1 MATAGLSMSFLS
13 VFGVMLI
20 SGGLSGLPMGLPPAE
35 PDVRMS
41 QVAPEECL
49 FYLSWSGMAEPSA
62 DSPNHT
68 EQLLAEPEVQR
79 FIKEVTD
86 TLTKALKEGAGQ
98 GENAG
103 RVADITPRIVKQ
115 IAVNPT
121 TFFAGKFGAGPA
133 GMTVPV
139 GLVVKVGDDVAQFEN
154 DLLTILEILT
164 DAPVPDAVDGVR
176 TLITPP
182 GIPKIQWTVSEDYF
196 ILGVSEGTVAQIQER
211 MSGDVVPEW
220 LASVH
225 KRLPVDRVASVT
237 FINTKEIMAA
247 AQPFLAP
254 LLLSRGPDAV
264 NPLDALGLSNLE
276 SVVNVTGLGESNTV
290 SRTWFKVNGKPTGM
304 LAMLDAEPLEADDF
318 AEIPADSTIAVS
330 LKLDPVE
337 TLDRLI
343 SLIDLIEP
351 GASQQARLGLQQ
363 IDSEIGFSL
372 ENDLLGSLG
381 DSWSVYHSPSEGGAI
396 FTGWTAVAEARDPDA
411 LRAVT
416 ATIVDRVKQF
426 EDMMR
431 ARGGRVRMVGVREL
445 EVGSN
450 TVHFLNFVGE
460 ESPVAPAW
468 CVTDKHLI
476 VSLFP
481 QGVAAFLNRD
491 AGAKSLASLP
501 HVKKALA
508 ADRPPVSLLHVDSK
522 TVCQSVYPLALIGA
536 NFLFSELQREGV
548 DLNISI
554 MPDGNTIARH
564 LQPALTT
571 VTSGDDGIEVVSTRT
586 LPISMGAAPSVMPV
600 LFMTGV
606 SHSRMNRF
614 GTSNSPGLLDVL
626 SPRRA
631 QRSQATNNLK
641 QLGLAMHNFHDTF
654 QGFPAAAEKDQDG
667 KPLLSWR
674 VRLLPFID
682 QQALFNRFH
691 MDEPWDSP
699 HNKELIKLIP
709 PTLVAPGSK
718 AGEGKT
724 NYVALLHEKAVFHDE
739 AGTRIRDIRDG
750 TSNTIMI
757 VEADDDHAVIWTK
770 PDDLELD
777 EKKPHAGLGKLR
789 KDGFLAAMCDGAVHF
804 IPSTVTPK
812 TLLKLIFRD
821 DGQVIDFNEFRVGA
835 VRPSREASDAAVAEP
850 ELADPELLEKVEAV
864 KE

>member
-41 QVAPEECL
+41 KVAPEECL
-49 FYLSWSGMAEPSA
+49 FYLSWSGMADPSA

-86 TLTKALKEGAGQ
+86 SLTKALKEGAGQ

-103 RVADITPRIVKQ
+103 RVADITPRILKR

-121 TFFAGKFGAGPA
+121 TFFAGKFGAGPT

-182 GIPKIQWTVSEDYF
+182 GVPKIQWTVSGDYF

-211 MSGDVVPEW
+211 MSGDVVPDW

-254 LLLSRGPDAV
+254 LLMSRGPDAA
-264 NPLDALGLSNLE
+264 NPLDALGLTNLE

-290 SRTWFKVNGKPTGM
+290 SRTWFKVNGKPTGL

-372 ENDLLGSLG
+372 ENDLLASLG

-396 FTGWTAVAEARDPDA
+396 FTGWTAVAEAKNPAA

-445 EVGSN
+445 EVGNN

-481 QGVAAFLNRD
+481 QGVAAFLNRG

-501 HVKKALA
+501 HVKEALA
-508 ADRPPVSLLHVDSK
+508 ANRPPVSLLHVDSK

-586 LPISMGAAPSVMPV
+586 LPVSVGAGASVVPV

-606 SHSRMNRF
+606 SHSRVNRF
-614 GTSNSPGLLDVL
+614 GTSNGPGLLDVL

-631 QRSQATNNLK
+631 QRNQATNNLK
-641 QLGLAMHNFHDTF
+641 QIGLAMHNFHDVHARFAT
-654 QGFPAAAEKDQDG
+654 GVKDEDG

-674 VRLLPFID
+674 VQLLPFID
-682 QQALFNRFH
+682 QATLFDQFR

-699 HNKELIKLIP
+699 HNKALIQHLP
-709 PTLVAPGSK
+709 PTYAAPGSK
-718 AGEGKT
+718 PGAGKT
-724 NYVALLHEKAVFHDE
+724 NYVGFRHEKSIFSDREKMAF
-739 AGTRIRDIRDG
+739 RDIRDG
-750 TSNTIMI
+750 TSNTIMV
-757 VEADDDHAVIWTK
+757 VEAADDHAVIWTK
-770 PDDLELD
+770 PDDLEFD

-789 KDGFLAAMCDGAVHF
+789 KGGFLATMCDGAVHF
-804 IPSTVTPK
+804 IPSTITVE
-812 TLLKLIFRD
+812 TLVKLVFRD
-821 DGQVIDFNEFRVGA
+821 DGQAIDFDEFRTGVIRRRDQA
-835 VRPSREASDAAVAEP
+835 FDAAAEP
-850 ELADPELLEKVEAV
+850 ELLEAVEAV
-864 KE
+864 RE

>member
-1 MATAGLSMSFLS
+1 MAAAGLSMSFLS

-20 SGGLSGLPMGLPPAE
+20 SGGMSGLPMGLPPAE
-35 PDVRMS
+35 PDARMS

-86 TLTKALKEGAGQ
+86 SLTEALKQGAGQ

-103 RVADITPRIVKQ
+103 RVADITPRILKQ

-121 TFFAGKFGAGPA
+121 TFFAGKFGAGPT

-139 GLVVKVGDDVAQFEN
+139 GLVVKIGDGVAEFEN

-164 DAPVPDAVDGVR
+164 DTPVPDAVGGVR
-176 TLITPP
+176 TLVTPP
-182 GIPKIQWTVSEDYF
+182 GIPKIQWTVSGDYF

-211 MSGDVVPEW
+211 MAGDSVPEW

-237 FINTKEIMAA
+237 FINTREVMAA

-254 LLLSRGPDAV
+254 LLMSRGPDAV
-264 NPLDALGLSNLE
+264 NPLDALGLTNLE

-290 SRTWFKVNGKPTGM
+290 SRTWFKVNGKPTGL
-304 LAMLDAEPLEADDF
+304 LAMLDAEPLDADDF

-330 LKLDPVE
+330 LKLNPVE
-337 TLDRLI
+337 TLERFI
-343 SLIDLIEP
+343 ALIDLIEP
-351 GASQQARLGLQQ
+351 GASQQARQGLQQ

-372 ENDLLGSLG
+372 EDDLLGSLG
-381 DSWSVYHSPSEGGAI
+381 DSWSAYHSPSEGGAI
-396 FTGWTAVAEARDPDA
+396 FTGWTAVAEAKNPDA

-426 EDMMR
+426 EEMMK
-431 ARGGRVRMVGVREL
+431 AQGRRPRIVGIRTMA
-445 EVGSN
+445 VGDD
-450 TVHFLNFVGE
+450 TVHFLNMIGE
-460 ESPVAPAW
+460 EFPFAPAW

-476 VSLFP
+476 VSVFP
-481 QGVAAFLNRD
+481 QGVAAFLNRKH
-491 AGAKSLASLP
+491 GAETLSSWP
-501 HVKKALA
+501 HIQKALA
-508 ADRPPVSLLHVDSK
+508 AERPPVSILHVDSK

-586 LPISMGAAPSVMPV
+586 LPISIGAGTSVMPV

-606 SHSRMNRF
+606 SRSRMNRF

-631 QRSQATNNLK
+631 QRNRATNNLK
-641 QLGLAMHNFHDTF
+641 RLGIAMHNFHDTHKR
-654 QGFPAAAEKDQDG
+654 FPAASVKDANG

-674 VRLLPFID
+674 VQLLPFLE
-682 QQALFNRFH
+682 QGTLFGQFH
-691 MDEPWDSP
+691 MDESWDSP

-709 PTLVAPGSK
+709 PTYLAPGSK
-718 AGEGKT
+718 AGAGKT
-724 NYVALLHEKAVFHDE
+724 NYVGINHENGIFHDGE
-739 AGTRIRDIRDG
+739 GTPIRDIRDG

-770 PDDLELD
+770 PDDLEFN
-777 EKKPHAGLGKLR
+777 EKKPHVGLGKLR
-789 KDGFLAAMCDGAVHF
+789 KDGFLAAFCDGAVQI
-804 IPSTVTPK
+804 IPAKISAETLVKLVFRADGK
-812 TLLKLIFRD
+812 TINFNDFRA
-821 DGQVIDFNEFRVGA
+821 GVIRQQ
-835 VRPSREASDAAVAEP
+835 RHASDATVAEP
-850 ELADPELLEKVEAV
+850 RALEAV
-864 KE
+864 RE

>member
-35 PDVRMS
+35 PDIRMS

-49 FYLSWSGMAEPSA
+49 FYLSWSGMADPSA

-68 EQLLAEPEVQR
+68 EQLLAEPQVQR

-86 TLTKALKEGAGQ
+86 TLTEALKQGAGQ

-103 RVADITPRIVKQ
+103 RVADITPRILKQ

-121 TFFAGKFGAGPA
+121 TFFAGKFGAGPT

-139 GLVVKVGDDVAQFEN
+139 GLVVKVGDGVAEFEK

-182 GIPKIQWTVSEDYF
+182 GIPKIQWTVSGDYF
-196 ILGVSEGTVAQIQER
+196 ILGVSESTVAQIQER
-211 MSGDVVPEW
+211 MSGDSVPEW
-220 LASVH
+220 LAAVH

-254 LLLSRGPDAV
+254 LLMSRGPDAV

-351 GASQQARLGLQQ
+351 GTSQQARLGLQQ

-381 DSWSVYHSPSEGGAI
+381 DSWSVYHSLSEGGAI
-396 FTGWTAVAEARDPDA
+396 FTGWTAVAEAKNPA
-411 LRAVT
+411 TLRAVT
-416 ATIVDRVKQF
+416 ATIVDRVNQF

-445 EVGSN
+445 EVGNN

-501 HVKKALA
+501 HVKEALA

-554 MPDGNTIARH
+554 MPNGDTIARH
-564 LQPALTT
+564 LQPALTA
-571 VTSGDDGIEVVSTRT
+571 VSSGEDGIEVVSTRT
-586 LPISMGAAPSVMPV
+586 LPVSVGAGTSILPTF
-600 LFMTGV
+600 FMVGV
-606 SHSRMNRF
+606 SRSRMNRF

-631 QRSQATNNLK
+631 QRNQATNNLK
-641 QLGLAMHNFHDTF
+641 QIGIAMHNFHDVHAR
-654 QGFPAAAEKDQDG
+654 FPAASVKDEDG

-674 VRLLPFID
+674 VQLLPFID
-682 QQALFNRFH
+682 QAPLFDQFR
-691 MDEPWDSP
+691 MDEPWDSL
-699 HNKELIKLIP
+699 HNKALIKHLP
-709 PTLVAPGSK
+709 PTYIAPGSE
-718 AGEGKT
+718 AGAGKT
-724 NYVALLHEKAVFHDE
+724 NYLGLHHEKGIFHDGD
-739 AGTRIRDIRDG
+739 GTRISDIRDG
-750 TSNTIMI
+750 TSNTIMM

-770 PDDLELD
+770 PDDLEFD

-804 IPSTVTPK
+804 IPSTVTVE
-812 TLLKLIFRD
+812 TLVKLVFRA
-821 DGQVIDFNEFRVGA
+821 DGQAIDFNEFRAGVIRRRDQA
-835 VRPSREASDAAVAEP
+835 FDAAAEP
-850 ELADPELLEKVEAV
+850 ELLEAVEAV
-864 KE
+864 RE

>member
-1 MATAGLSMSFLS
+1 MATAGISMSFLS

-86 TLTKALKEGAGQ
+86 SLTEALKQGAGQ

-103 RVADITPRIVKQ
+103 RVADITPRLLKQ

-121 TFFAGKFGAGPA
+121 TFFAGKFGAGPT

-139 GLVVKVGDDVAQFEN
+139 GLVVKVGDGVGEFEK

-182 GIPKIQWTVSEDYF
+182 GIPKIQWTVSGAYF
-196 ILGVSEGTVAQIQER
+196 ILGVSEGTVTQIQER
-211 MSGDVVPEW
+211 MAGDSVPEW
-220 LASVH
+220 LAAVH

-254 LLLSRGPDAV
+254 LLMSRGPNAV

-304 LAMLDAEPLEADDF
+304 LAMLDAEPLDADDF

-337 TLDRLI
+337 TLDRFI

-396 FTGWTAVAEARDPDA
+396 FTGWTAVAEAKNPDA

-416 ATIVDRVKQF
+416 STIVDRVKQF
-426 EDMMR
+426 EEMMK
-431 ARGGRVRMVGVREL
+431 AQGRRPRIVGVRTMA
-445 EVGSN
+445 VGDD
-450 TVHFLNFVGE
+450 TVHFLNMIGE
-460 ESPVAPAW
+460 EFPFAPAW

-476 VSLFP
+476 VSVFP
-481 QGVAAFLNRD
+481 QGVSAFLNRKD
-491 AGAKSLASLP
+491 GADTLSSLP
-501 HVKKALA
+501 HIQEALT
-508 ADRPPVSLLHVDSK
+508 ADRPPMSILHVDSN

-554 MPDGNTIARH
+554 MPEGNTIARH

-586 LPISMGAAPSVMPV
+586 LPISMGTGTSILPTF
-600 LFMTGV
+600 FMMGV
-606 SHSRMNRF
+606 SRSRANRF

-641 QLGLAMHNFHDTF
+641 QIGLAMHNFHDTHKRF
-654 QGFPAAAEKDQDG
+654 ASGVKDEDG

-674 VRLLPFID
+674 VQLLPFIE
-682 QQALFNRFH
+682 QAPLFKKFR

-699 HNKELIKLIP
+699 HNKALIQHLP
-709 PTLVAPGSK
+709 PTFAAPGSK
-718 AGEGKT
+718 PGAGKT
-724 NYVALLHEKAVFHDE
+724 NYVGLQHEKSIFSDREKMAF
-739 AGTRIRDIRDG
+739 RDILDG
-750 TSNTIMI
+750 TSNTIMV

-770 PDDLELD
+770 PDDLEFD

-789 KDGFLAAMCDGAVHF
+789 KGGFLAGMCDGAVHF
-804 IPSTVTPK
+804 IPSTITVE
-812 TLLKLIFRD
+812 TLVKLVFRA
-821 DGQVIDFNEFRVGA
+821 DGQAIDFDEFRAGVI
-835 VRPSREASDAAVAEP
+835 RQRSHASDAAAAEP
-850 ELADPELLEKVEAV
+850 EVLEAVEAV
-864 KE
+864 RE

>member
-1 MATAGLSMSFLS
+1 MSFLS

-20 SGGLSGLPMGLPPAE
+20 SGGMSGLPMGLPPAE
-35 PDVRMS
+35 PDARMS

-86 TLTKALKEGAGQ
+86 SLTEALKQGAGQ

-103 RVADITPRIVKQ
+103 RVADITPRILKQ

-121 TFFAGKFGAGPA
+121 TFFAGKFGAGPT

-139 GLVVKVGDDVAQFEN
+139 GLVVKIGDGVAEFEN

-164 DAPVPDAVDGVR
+164 DTPVPDAVGGVR
-176 TLITPP
+176 TLVTPP
-182 GIPKIQWTVSEDYF
+182 GIPKIQWTVSGDYF

-211 MSGDVVPEW
+211 MAGDSVPEW

-237 FINTKEIMAA
+237 FINTREVMAA

-254 LLLSRGPDAV
+254 LLMSRGPDAV
-264 NPLDALGLSNLE
+264 NPLDALGLTNLE

-290 SRTWFKVNGKPTGM
+290 SRTWFKVNGKPTGL
-304 LAMLDAEPLEADDF
+304 LAMLDAEPLDADDF

-330 LKLDPVE
+330 LKLNPVE
-337 TLDRLI
+337 TLERFI
-343 SLIDLIEP
+343 ALIDLIEP
-351 GASQQARLGLQQ
+351 GASQQARQGLQQ

-372 ENDLLGSLG
+372 EDDLLGSLG
-381 DSWSVYHSPSEGGAI
+381 DSWSAYHSPSEGGAI
-396 FTGWTAVAEARDPDA
+396 FTGWTAVAEAKNPDA

-426 EDMMR
+426 EEMMK
-431 ARGGRVRMVGVREL
+431 AQGRRPRIVGIRTMA
-445 EVGSN
+445 VGDD
-450 TVHFLNFVGE
+450 TVHFLNMIGE
-460 ESPVAPAW
+460 EFPFAPAW

-476 VSLFP
+476 VSVFP
-481 QGVAAFLNRD
+481 QGVAAFLNRKH
-491 AGAKSLASLP
+491 GAETLSSWP
-501 HVKKALA
+501 HIQKALA
-508 ADRPPVSLLHVDSK
+508 AERPPVSILHVDSK

-586 LPISMGAAPSVMPV
+586 LPISIGAGTSVMPV

-606 SHSRMNRF
+606 SRSRMNRF

-631 QRSQATNNLK
+631 QRNRATNNLK
-641 QLGLAMHNFHDTF
+641 RLGIAMHNFHDTHKR
-654 QGFPAAAEKDQDG
+654 FPAASVKDANG

-674 VRLLPFID
+674 VQLLPFLE
-682 QQALFNRFH
+682 QGTLFGQFH
-691 MDEPWDSP
+691 MDESWDSP

-709 PTLVAPGSK
+709 PTYLAPGSK
-718 AGEGKT
+718 AGAGKT
-724 NYVALLHEKAVFHDE
+724 NYVGINHENGIFHDGE
-739 AGTRIRDIRDG
+739 GTPIRDIRDG

-770 PDDLELD
+770 PDDLEFN
-777 EKKPHAGLGKLR
+777 EKKPHVGLGKLR
-789 KDGFLAAMCDGAVHF
+789 KDGFLAAFCDGAVQI
-804 IPSTVTPK
+804 IPAKISAETLVKLVFRADGK
-812 TLLKLIFRD
+812 TINFNDFRA
-821 DGQVIDFNEFRVGA
+821 GVIRQQ
-835 VRPSREASDAAVAEP
+835 RHASDATVAEP
-850 ELADPELLEKVEAV
+850 RALEAV
-864 KE
+864 RE

>member
-20 SGGLSGLPMGLPPAE
+20 AGGMSGLPMGLPPAE
-35 PDVRMS
+35 PDVRMA

-86 TLTKALKEGAGQ
+86 RLTATLKQGAGQ
-98 GENAG
+98 GENAK
-103 RVADITPRIVKQ
+103 RVADITPRILKQ

-121 TFFAGKFGAGPA
+121 SFFAGKFAQGPA

-139 GLVVKVGDDVAQFEN
+139 GLVVKVGEGAAQFED
-154 DLLTILEILT
+154 DLLAILEILT
-164 DAPVPDAVDGVR
+164 DGPAPDPIDGVR
-176 TLITPP
+176 TLVTPP
-182 GIPKIQWTVSEDYF
+182 GIPKIQWTVSDGYF

-211 MSGDVVPEW
+211 MAGDLAPEW
-220 LASVH
+220 LSAIH
-225 KRLPVDRVASVT
+225 DRLPVDRVASVT
-237 FINTKEIMAA
+237 FINTKEIVAI
-247 AQPFLAP
+247 AQPFLGPILMA
-254 LLLSRGPDAV
+254 RGPNAV
-264 NPLDALGLSNLE
+264 NPLEALGLTNLN

-290 SRTWFKVNGKPTGM
+290 SRTWFKVNGKPTGL
-304 LAMLDAEPLEADDF
+304 LAMLDAEPLEAADF
-318 AEIPADSTIAVS
+318 DQVPADATVAVS
-330 LKLDPVE
+330 LKLDPIE

-351 GASQQARLGLQQ
+351 GASQDVRRELQQ
-363 IDSEIGFSL
+363 MDGEIGFSL
-372 ENDLLGSLG
+372 VDDLLGSLG

-396 FTGWTAVAEARDPDA
+396 FTGWTAVAEATNPEA
-411 LRAVT
+411 LREVT
-416 ATIVDRVKQF
+416 ATISARVKQV
-426 EDMMR
+426 EELIR
-431 ARGGRVRMVGVREL
+431 AQGRRPRFVGLRTMP
-445 EVGSN
+445 VGDH
-450 TVHFLNFVGE
+450 TVHFLNMIGE
-460 ESPVAPAW
+460 EFPFAPAW
-468 CVTDKHLI
+468 CVTDNHLI

-481 QGVAAFLNRD
+481 QGVAAFLNREE
-491 AGAKSLASLP
+491 GTKTLASLP
-501 HVKKALA
+501 HVQKALTA
-508 ADRPPVSLLHVDSK
+508 EQPPVSLVHVDSK
-522 TVCQSVYPLALIGA
+522 TVSKSVYPLVLIGA

-554 MPDGNTIARH
+554 MPNGDTIARH

-571 VTSGDDGIEVVSTRT
+571 VTSGEDGIEVVSTRT
-586 LPISMGAAPSVMPV
+586 LPISVGAGTSVLPA
-600 LFMTGV
+600 LLMTGF
-606 SHSRMNRF
+606 SRPRVNRF
-614 GTSNSPGLLDVL
+614 GTSNSPGLMDVL

-631 QRSQATNNLK
+631 QRTQATNNLK
-641 QLGLAMHNFHDTF
+641 QLGIAMHNFHDTF
-654 QGFPAAAEKDQDG
+654 RSFPATSEKDNDG

-682 QQALFNRFH
+682 QQPLFEQFH

-709 PTLVAPGSK
+709 PTFVAPGSK
-718 AGEGKT
+718 AGAGKT
-724 NYVALLHEKAVFHDE
+724 NYVALRHDKAVFRDE
-739 AGTRIRDIRDG
+739 AATRIRDILDG

-777 EKKPHAGLGKLR
+777 EKNPHAGLGKLR
-789 KDGFLAAMCDGAVHF
+789 KGGFLAAMCDGAVNF
-804 IPSTVTPK
+804 IPSTVAK
-812 TLLKLIFRD
+812 ETLLKLIFRN
-821 DGQVIDFNEFRVGA
+821 DGQAIDFNEFRAGA
-835 VRPSREASDAAVAEP
+835 AHTHRRAVDAAAAAP

-864 KE
+864 RE

>member
-1 MATAGLSMSFLS
+1 MAAAGLSMSFLS

-35 PDVRMS
+35 PDVRMT

-49 FYLSWSGMAEPSA
+49 FYLSWSGMADPSP

-68 EQLLAEPEVQR
+68 EQLLAEPQVQR

-86 TLTKALKEGAGQ
+86 TLTAALKQGAGQ

-103 RVADITPRIVKQ
+103 RVADITPRILKQ

-121 TFFAGKFGAGPA
+121 AFFAGKFGAGPT

-182 GIPKIQWTVSEDYF
+182 GIPKIQWTVSGDYF

-211 MSGDVVPEW
+211 MAGDSSPEW
-220 LASVH
+220 LSAIH
-225 KRLPVDRVASVT
+225 DRLPVDRVASVT

-254 LLLSRGPDAV
+254 LLMSRGPDAV
-264 NPLDALGLSNLE
+264 NPLNALGLSNLE

-318 AEIPADSTIAVS
+318 AEIPADSTIAIS

-396 FTGWTAVAEARDPDA
+396 FTGWTAVAEVKNSAA

-445 EVGSN
+445 EVGNN

-491 AGAKSLASLP
+491 ASARSLASLP
-501 HVKKALA
+501 HVKEALA
-508 ADRPPVSLLHVDSK
+508 TDRPPVSLLHVDSK

-641 QLGLAMHNFHDTF
+641 QIGLAMHNFHDTHRRF
-654 QGFPAAAEKDQDG
+654 ATGVKDDDG

-674 VRLLPFID
+674 VQLLPFLD
-682 QQALFNRFH
+682 QAPLFDQFH

-699 HNKELIKLIP
+699 HNKALIQHLP
-709 PTLVAPGSK
+709 PTYAAPGGK
-718 AGEGKT
+718 AAPGET
-724 NYVALLHEKAVFHDE
+724 NYVGFRHEKSIFSDREKMAF
-739 AGTRIRDIRDG
+739 RDILDG
-750 TSNTIMI
+750 TSNTIMV

-770 PDDLELD
+770 PDDLEFD

-789 KDGFLAAMCDGAVHF
+789 KGGFLAAMCDGAVHF
-804 IPSTVTPK
+804 IPSTITVE
-812 TLLKLIFRD
+812 TLVKLVFRG
-821 DGQVIDFNEFRVGA
+821 DGQAIDFNEFRAGVTRRRDQA
-835 VRPSREASDAAVAEP
+835 FDAAAEP
-850 ELADPELLEKVEAV
+850 ELLEAVEAV
-864 KE
+864 RE

>member
-86 TLTKALKEGAGQ
+86 SLTEALKQGAGQ

-103 RVADITPRIVKQ
+103 RVADITPRLLKQ

-121 TFFAGKFGAGPA
+121 TFFAGKFGAGPT
-133 GMTVPV
+133 GMTVPI
-139 GLVVKVGDDVAQFEN
+139 GLVVKVGDGVAEFEK

-176 TLITPP
+176 TLITPR
-182 GIPKIQWTVSEDYF
+182 GIPKIQWTVSGDYF

-211 MSGDVVPEW
+211 MAGDSVPEW
-220 LASVH
+220 LAAVH

-254 LLLSRGPDAV
+254 LLMSRGPDAV

-304 LAMLDAEPLEADDF
+304 LAMLDAEPLDADDF

-337 TLDRLI
+337 TLDRFI

-396 FTGWTAVAEARDPDA
+396 FTGWTAVAEAKNPDA

-416 ATIVDRVKQF
+416 STIVGRVKQF
-426 EDMMR
+426 EEMMK
-431 ARGGRVRMVGVREL
+431 AQGRRPRIVGVRTMA
-445 EVGSN
+445 VGDD
-450 TVHFLNFVGE
+450 TVHFLNMIGE
-460 ESPVAPAW
+460 EFPFAPAW

-476 VSLFP
+476 VSVFP
-481 QGVAAFLNRD
+481 QGVSAFLNRKH
-491 AGAKSLASLP
+491 GAETLSSLP
-501 HVKKALA
+501 HIQEALA
-508 ADRPPVSLLHVDSK
+508 AERPPMSILHVDSK

-586 LPISMGAAPSVMPV
+586 LPISMG
-600 LFMTGV
+600 T
-606 SHSRMNRF
+606 
-614 GTSNSPGLLDVL
+614 GTSILP
-626 SPRRA
+626 
-631 QRSQATNNLK
+631 
-641 QLGLAMHNFHDTF
+641 TF
-654 QGFPAAAEKDQDG
+654 FMMGG
-667 KPLLSWR
+667 
-674 VRLLPFID
+674 
-682 QQALFNRFH
+682 
-691 MDEPWDSP
+691 
-699 HNKELIKLIP
+699 
-709 PTLVAPGSK
+709 
-718 AGEGKT
+718 
-724 NYVALLHEKAVFHDE
+724 
-739 AGTRIRDIRDG
+739 
-750 TSNTIMI
+750 
-757 VEADDDHAVIWTK
+757 
-770 PDDLELD
+770 
-777 EKKPHAGLGKLR
+777 
-789 KDGFLAAMCDGAVHF
+789 GAV
-804 IPSTVTPK
+804 
-812 TLLKLIFRD
+812 
-821 DGQVIDFNEFRVGA
+821 
-835 VRPSREASDAAVAEP
+835 SRES
-850 ELADPELLEKVEAV
+850 LRNVEQSGTA
-864 KE
+864 